1 MENLY
6 RNGLELYK
14 QLDDTIE
21 AHFLTHKKQ
30 APCAKGCSSCCSQ
43 FFEISELEFMLMF
56 EAIDNLPDE
65 KKSLLADKAQAL
77 FSLFKEYWPSFYED
91 YFTPETSTIHT
102 DEYYQHPERFK
113 VNIPCVFLSDDG
125 GCEIYAHRPIICRT
139 TGVGYQHL
147 INFGSVCNYIKGIT
161 SPLWQAD
168 LRPFIPTIEEIRWLP
183 DPSDSQNYKRQY
195 PMFYYIYDLFINE
208 KQQKYLS
215 ILESYKI

>member
-113 VNIPCVFLSDDG
+113 VNNHVCFCLMMAVVKYTLIVQLFVAQQALGINISLTLDLS
-125 GCEIYAHRPIICRT
+125 A
-139 TGVGYQHL
+139 
-147 INFGSVCNYIKGIT
+147 
-161 SPLWQAD
+161 
-168 LRPFIPTIEEIRWLP
+168 TI
-183 DPSDSQNYKRQY
+183 
-195 PMFYYIYDLFINE
+195 
-208 KQQKYLS
+208 
-215 ILESYKI
+215 